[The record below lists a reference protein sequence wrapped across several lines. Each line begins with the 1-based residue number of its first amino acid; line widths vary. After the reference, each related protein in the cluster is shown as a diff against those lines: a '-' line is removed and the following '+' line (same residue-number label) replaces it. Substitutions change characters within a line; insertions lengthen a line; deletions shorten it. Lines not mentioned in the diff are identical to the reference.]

1 MPSPEDLRALLRKAK
16 DGDVE
21 ALKDLVAELEI
32 RLLLF
37 VRKGLLTRH
46 VKDHATAEEIVQEAI
61 IRFHRVLNEWDP
73 AQDHS
78 GLALASTIAHNLV
91 ISHLRK
97 AKHEVQSESLGQRPD
112 GSDTPADEVIRAAEL
127 AALHEALASL
137 PDDMRAILTA
147 RFFEGQPLSGLLR
160 ERGRADYQWF
170 YHHEY
175 MPALKLLRER
185 LGPWFPEFADAWRQA
200 HE

>member
-1 MPSPEDLRALLRKAK
+1 MSSSEDLRALLSKAK

-21 ALKDLVAELEI
+21 ALKDLVAELEV

-37 VRKGLLTRH
+37 VRRGLLTRN
-46 VKDHATAEEIVQEAI
+46 VEDPATAEEIVQEAI
-61 IRFHRVLNEWDP
+61 IRFHRVMGDWDP
-73 AQDHS
+73 TRDQS
-78 GLALASTIAHNLV
+78 GVALASTIAHNLM

-97 AKHEVQSESLGQRPD
+97 PRHEVQSDALAQQPD
-112 GSDTPADEVIRAAEL
+112 GGDGPADEVIRSAEL
-127 AALHEALASL
+127 VALHEALASL
-137 PDDMRAILTA
+137 PDDIRAILTA

-160 ERGRADYQWF
+160 ERGRDDYQWF

-185 LGPWFPEFADAWRQA
+185 LGPWFPEFADAWRLA